1 MAVNSYL
8 ENLAKRA
15 IVRDDEKNKIEISIK
30 TITNKLKNYFEYDIE
45 SPFIFGSYKRG
56 TIISRAFD
64 DNSDIDIMIVF
75 KDGQYEAYKPQTYLN
90 YLKDFATEKY
100 PNSLCKQSHPAIVL
114 ELNHI
119 KFELVPAIIGDVSDF
134 KIPNKQNSYL
144 DWMSTN
150 PTDLDGALA
159 NNQTLRRL
167 VRIAKIWNAKQG
179 YIYDSYELEKWIV
192 GQCFCGNLA
201 DHFYGFCKLL
211 PINYNLP
218 QYKKIKINTLKNNAR
233 QAECFVDSSYIKSL
247 FE

>member
-1 MAVNSYL
+1 MTY
-8 ENLAKRA
+8 
-15 IVRDDEKNKIEISIK
+15 
-30 TITNKLKNYFEYDIE
+30 LKNFAEYKYSRSEI
-45 SPFIFGSYKRG
+45 YK
-56 TIISRAFD
+56 
-64 DNSDIDIMIVF
+64 
-75 KDGQYEAYKPQTYLN
+75 
-90 YLKDFATEKY
+90 
-100 PNSLCKQSHPAIVL
+100 SHPAIVL